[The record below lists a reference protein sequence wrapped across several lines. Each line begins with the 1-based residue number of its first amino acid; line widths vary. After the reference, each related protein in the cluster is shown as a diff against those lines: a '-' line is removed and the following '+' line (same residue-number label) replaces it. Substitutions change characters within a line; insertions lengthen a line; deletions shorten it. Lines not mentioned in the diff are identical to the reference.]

1 VPGSLETLSL
11 FEEPEAELKAKLR
24 GKLARLAE
32 KNIFVGTS
40 SWKYEGW
47 LGQIYTPERYQ
58 VRGKFSKKRF
68 DQECLAEYAETFRAV
83 CGDFSFYQFPTVEFW
98 RKLFTGS
105 PAQLQFAFKAP
116 EEITVPVFPS
126 HPRYGARAGR
136 SNPNFLNQSLLESA
150 FLGPLEPY
158 AHRAPVVILEF
169 SSGCGKLFSPDA
181 FAEHLERFLAQ
192 LPSQFRYAVE
202 VRNAEYLDPVY
213 FGALRRHRVA
223 HVLNAWSRMPILSEQ
238 LQHRDVFTTDLTI
251 ARALLRRGRNYDEAV
266 RRFSPYRAIQDPYH
280 DAREA
285 LRELIR
291 RAESNREPVYLFVN
305 NRLEGNA
312 PQTIEAILESE
323 PE

>member
-1 VPGSLETLSL
+1 MPGSLETLSL

-116 EEITVPVFPS
+116 EEITVP
-126 HPRYGARAGR
+126 
-136 SNPNFLNQSLLESA
+136 
-150 FLGPLEPY
+150 
-158 AHRAPVVILEF
+158 
-169 SSGCGKLFSPDA
+169 
-181 FAEHLERFLAQ
+181 
-192 LPSQFRYAVE
+192 
-202 VRNAEYLDPVY
+202 
-213 FGALRRHRVA
+213 
-223 HVLNAWSRMPILSEQ
+223 
-238 LQHRDVFTTDLTI
+238 
-251 ARALLRRGRNYDEAV
+251 
-266 RRFSPYRAIQDPYH
+266 
-280 DAREA
+280 
-285 LRELIR
+285 
-291 RAESNREPVYLFVN
+291 
-305 NRLEGNA
+305 
-312 PQTIEAILESE
+312 
-323 PE
+323 